1 MATTTPKVLA
11 EGQLAAAKATIYT
24 VPAGLQA
31 IIRDVAFGNIGGLT
45 ENLNLYVKKSGSVS
59 RLFSRAQL
67 DLDEF
72 AHEEDIG
79 TLDAGDELEAETTN
93 AASVDYSVH
102 GVEVA
107 P

>member
-1 MATTTPKVLA
+1 MPTTPKLLA
-11 EGQLAAAKATIYT
+11 DGQLAAAKTTIYT
-24 VPAGLQA
+24 VPAATQA
-31 IIRDVAFGNIGGLT
+31 IIRDVAFGNVGGLT
-45 ENLNLYVKKSGSVS
+45 ENLNLYVKKSGGTS

-79 TLDAGDELEAETTN
+79 TLDAADELEAETTN
-93 AASVDYSVH
+93 AASVDFSIH
-102 GVEVA
+102 GVELT